1 MKLLLVA
8 VCFTTLCFVYA
19 DLGCWR
25 TTYGRGVGKVITACS
40 DDEEKNGALCYPKC
54 KDGYYGVGPVFI
66 TACSDDEEKNGA
78 LCYPKC
84 KDGYYGVGPVCW
96 QKCPD
101 EYTDIGVGCQKPS
114 SYGRGAGYISDDR
127 CQGHSDTGCE
137 KWGLLWYPKCK
148 YGFHNVAC
156 CVCSPDCPA
165 GFTDS
170 GVTCTKDS
178 YGRGAGKPLK
188 CASGLVEDD
197 ALCYKACADSYN
209 GVGPVCWHQCP
220 PNLTSC
226 GALCLTSTKECIKDI
241 LSIAEDVATTAAA
254 IAADPE
260 HAVDALKKAVLKIGS
275 ELLYP
280 LCPNIS

>member
-1 MKLLLVA
+1 MKLLFLA
-8 VCFTTLCFVYA
+8 VCFTTLCFVFA
-19 DLGCWR
+19 DIGCWR
-25 TTYGRGVGKVITACS
+25 TTYGRGVGKVIT
-40 DDEEKNGALCYPKC
+40 
-54 KDGYYGVGPVFI
+54 
-66 TACSDDEEKNGA
+66 TCSDDEEKNGA

-101 EYTDIGVGCQKPS
+101 SYTDIGVGCQKPQA
-114 SYGRGAGYISDDR
+114 YGRGAGYISDDR
-127 CQGHSDTGCE
+127 CQKGHSDTGCE

-178 YGRGAGKPLK
+178 YGRGVGKPLK

-197 ALCYKACADSYN
+197 ALCYKPCAGAVWN

-220 PNLTSC
+220 TGLTSC
-226 GALCLTSTKECIKDI
+226 GGLCLTSTKECIKEI
-241 LSIAEDVATTAAA
+241 LSIAQDVAMTAAA
-254 IAADPE
+254 IAADPDD
-260 HAVDALKKAVLKIGS
+260 AVDALKKAVIKIGS
-275 ELLYP
+275 DLLYP
-280 LCPNIS
+280 LCPNIL